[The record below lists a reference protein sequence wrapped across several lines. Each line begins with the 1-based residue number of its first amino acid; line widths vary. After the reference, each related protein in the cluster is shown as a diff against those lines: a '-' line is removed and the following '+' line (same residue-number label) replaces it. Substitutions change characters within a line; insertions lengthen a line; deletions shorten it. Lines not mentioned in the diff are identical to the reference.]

1 MRELYYLT
9 RRNMLVFLRDRAA
22 VFFSVLAMLI
32 VLMLMVVF
40 LGDMNSDNIVGV
52 LAEYGGERDRA
63 ADRENAE
70 RLVQM
75 WTLAGILVVNAVT
88 VALTVMQ
95 TMIQDETKGALSGF
109 YTAPVSRGKVALGYI
124 LAAFIVGV
132 GMCLLTLLIG
142 EGYMVICGYPLLSLS
157 DCLQLVWMIVLNV
170 FVYASFA
177 YLLAL
182 FIHSESAWGG
192 MLTVIGTLVG
202 FVGVVYLPMGML
214 PEGICKVLK
223 VLPVLPGAAMMRVV
237 CTKEAIADTFAGLP
251 DAVAEGFREQ
261 MGIDIIVGGKCV
273 SLIQQVL
280 FLLTYAIIAIVI
292 AILISRKRRMK

>member
-132 GMCLLTLLIG
+132 GMCLLTLLM
-142 EGYMVICGYPLLSLS
+142 EKVI
-157 DCLQLVWMIVLNV
+157 W
-170 FVYASFA
+170 
-177 YLLAL
+177 
-182 FIHSESAWGG
+182 
-192 MLTVIGTLVG
+192 
-202 FVGVVYLPMGML
+202 
-214 PEGICKVLK
+214 
-223 VLPVLPGAAMMRVV
+223 
-237 CTKEAIADTFAGLP
+237 
-251 DAVAEGFREQ
+251 
-261 MGIDIIVGGKCV
+261 
-273 SLIQQVL
+273 
-280 FLLTYAIIAIVI
+280 
-292 AILISRKRRMK
+292 